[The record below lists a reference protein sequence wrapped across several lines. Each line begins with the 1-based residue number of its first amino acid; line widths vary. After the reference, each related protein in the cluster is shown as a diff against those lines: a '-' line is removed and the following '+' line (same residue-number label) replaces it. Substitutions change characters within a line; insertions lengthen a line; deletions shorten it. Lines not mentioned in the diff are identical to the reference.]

1 MYVIV
6 AEFTVVEERVSDF
19 LDAIKI
25 NAGHS
30 VAREPGCR
38 QFDVCVDPAQGERV
52 YLYEVYDDEPAF
64 QAHIKTEHFHV
75 FGRTVGE
82 WVVDKTVT
90 AYHRVFPAD

>member
-6 AEFTVVEERVSDF
+6 AEFTVVAERVGDF

-38 QFDVCVDPAQGERV
+38 QFDVCVGTERGELI
-52 YLYEVYDDEPAF
+52 YLYEVYDDDRRTDLCRGVPGNP
-64 QAHIKTEHFHV
+64 QKT
-75 FGRTVGE
+75 
-82 WVVDKTVT
+82 
-90 AYHRVFPAD
+90 

>member
-6 AEFTVVEERVSDF
+6 AEFTVVAERAGDF

-38 QFDVCVDPAQGERV
+38 QFDVCVGTERGELI
-52 YLYEVYDDEPAF
+52 YLYEVYDDEAAF

-75 FGRTVGE
+75 FNEAVGD
-82 WVVDKTVT
+82 WVVHKTVT
-90 AYHRVFPAD
+90 AYNRIFPTD

>member
-6 AEFTVVEERVSDF
+6 AEFTVVAERVGDF
-19 LDAIKI
+19 LDAIKV

-38 QFDVCVDPAQGERV
+38 QFDVCVGAEHGEV
-52 YLYEVYDDEPAF
+52 IYLYEVYDDEAAF
-64 QAHIKTEHFHV
+64 QAHLKTEHFHV
-75 FGRTVGE
+75 FDGAVGD